1 MSFTTDKQT
10 LDDLNL
16 NGRYDPHSIYNL
28 FNKVQ
33 TAGGEKLLE
42 ALFRQPLADPREIN
56 RRSRVFEY
64 FEQTD
69 LTFPFTRQQL
79 VVMEDYLAGNSGHW
93 LPAAVA
99 AARKRLAAAFVRD
112 EAWGVLQHGVTT
124 VIDVLHGLADLL
136 HRLADMGPD
145 GPYQDQLARLQDIL
159 KDQRLRLP
167 SPEILPSPERLP
179 ADSMRLT
186 LSGVIRYDHLFRHVL
201 RERLL
206 QVTEGIYQLDV
217 NIAVGKVARSKGFS
231 YAQALPKER
240 AVLGVVDLRHPGIPK
255 AVANS
260 LTLHR
265 ESNMLFLTG
274 ANMAGKSTFMK
285 ALGIAVYLAHMGFP
299 VATTEMTFSV
309 LDGLYTSINVPDN
322 LSLGYSHF
330 YAEVLRVKKVAEA
343 VASGKD
349 LLVIFDELFKG
360 TNVKD
365 AYDATLAVT
374 EAFSRYRNC
383 YFIIST
389 HIIEAG
395 EALREK
401 CGNLLFAYLPTI
413 MEGMTARYTYRLE
426 TGITSDRHG
435 MLIIENERILDI
447 IQA

>member
-10 LDDLNL
+10 LDDLGL
-16 NGRYDPHSIYNL
+16 NGRFDPHSIYNL

-42 ALFRQPLADPREIN
+42 AHFRQPLDDAREIN
-56 RRSRVFEY
+56 RRSRVFAY
-64 FEQTD
+64 FEQTAPA
-69 LTFPFTRQQL
+69 FPFTRQQL
-79 VVMEDYLAGNSGHW
+79 VVMEDYLTGSSGHW
-93 LPAAVA
+93 VQAAVS
-99 AARKRLAAAFVRD
+99 AARKRLAAALVRD
-112 EAWGVLQHGVTT
+112 EAWGVLQLGVTT
-124 VIDVLHGLADLL
+124 VIAVLHGLADLL
-136 HRLADMGPD
+136 HRLEDIRPD

-159 KDQRLRLP
+159 KDPRLRLP
-167 SPEILPSPERLP
+167 PGERPREGRP
-179 ADSMRLT
+179 AGGVRLT
-186 LSGVIRYDHLFRHVL
+186 LGSIIRYDHLFRQVL
-201 RERLL
+201 RERLQ

-217 NIAVGKVARSKGFS
+217 NMAVGKVARAKGFS

-240 AVLGVVDLRHPGIPK
+240 AVLGVVDLRHPGIAK

-285 ALGIAVYLAHMGFP
+285 AFGIAVYLAHMGFP
-299 VATTEMTFSV
+299 VAATEMTFSV

-343 VASGKD
+343 VASGKN

-374 EAFSRYRNC
+374 EAFSKYRNC

-401 CGNLLFAYLPTI
+401 CGNLLFAYLPTV